1 MLREVTTLMLVPVSL
16 SPSSI
21 GNVPTILFIR
31 VDLPAPLGPSKPIL
45 SPGQIVNA
53 TFERIGSE

>member
-1 MLREVTTLMLVPVSL
+1 MLVPVSL